1 MFSANRRDF
10 KCSKINLSPHGQS
23 NTLWQATCT
32 GRLGLGRCWQC
43 LRYRFYVFL
52 CQQIPAQ
59 YPEGPMSFY
68 IPSLSSLSNSTRP
81 SCILFCY
88 HPLVSAISA
97 ADSLLQPFS
106 STPFI
111 PGSVTATFIRRSVP
125 TQCLF
130 KAIIVCTKM
139 GNRQHTHS
147 ILGCQSTRFCIVQF
161 VAGLFHSDLLCV
173 SHAQTG
179 ILKQFHVPF
188 KSLQIKLLGS
198 ADKLG

>member
-1 MFSANRRDF
+1 MSEQYIRSSGYVSQCTVFFINCYNDKSIRHMFSANRRDF

-97 ADSLLQPFS
+97 ADSLLQPF
-106 STPFI
+106 
-111 PGSVTATFIRRSVP
+111 
-125 TQCLF
+125 
-130 KAIIVCTKM
+130 
-139 GNRQHTHS
+139 
-147 ILGCQSTRFCIVQF
+147 
-161 VAGLFHSDLLCV
+161 
-173 SHAQTG
+173 
-179 ILKQFHVPF
+179 
-188 KSLQIKLLGS
+188 
-198 ADKLG
+198 

>member
-1 MFSANRRDF
+1 MINPYII
-10 KCSKINLSPHGQS
+10 CSVQIGGTLNVPRLIFLLMASPIPCGKLHVQ
-23 NTLWQATCT
+23 

-68 IPSLSSLSNSTRP
+68 IPSLSSLSNSTRS

-111 PGSVTATFIRRSVP
+111 PGSVTGHIYP
-125 TQCLF
+125 Q
-130 KAIIVCTKM
+130 VCT
-139 GNRQHTHS
+139 HS
-147 ILGCQSTRFCIVQF
+147 MLV
-161 VAGLFHSDLLCV
+161 
-173 SHAQTG
+173 
-179 ILKQFHVPF
+179 
-188 KSLQIKLLGS
+188 
-198 ADKLG
+198 